1 MPANSLADLAIT
13 ANNVLR
19 YIAYF
24 PFAIFSLVFIPAV
37 WFKKSH
43 YPRWIILL
51 SPVILFLLRE
61 LIVGNFEGEL
71 KVIIGGGYLNLILLL
86 FFASSTIALWLNRKT
101 KSIRMK

>member
-1 MPANSLADLAIT
+1 
-13 ANNVLR
+13 
-19 YIAYF
+19 
-24 PFAIFSLVFIPAV
+24 
-37 WFKKSH
+37 
-43 YPRWIILL
+43 L

-101 KSIRMK
+101 KSIRME